1 MLMSVRN
8 SWTAATTMPTVTT
21 LSARMNVF
29 AKVVLRGTVACVLVR
44 IQLGSAL
51 CYPLQAL

>member
-21 LSARMNVF
+21 LWARMNVF
-29 AKVVLRGTVACVLVR
+29 AKMVLLGTVACVLVR

-51 CYPLQAL
+51 CYPL